1 MVRLEI
7 AGDELKVRF
16 GPLDALAALRLPFSV
31 PVSSIRGATADR
43 GIISNLGIRSP
54 GTGLPFLISAGTF
67 YSKGD
72 RQFVHWKA
80 GQQVVVIELDHPYWT
95 RLIIGCSDAVELE
108 RIINREL
115 KK

>member
-1 MVRLEI
+1 M
-7 AGDELKVRF
+7 
-16 GPLDALAALRLPFSV
+16 
-31 PVSSIRGATADR
+31 
-43 GIISNLGIRSP
+43 
-54 GTGLPFLISAGTF
+54 
-67 YSKGD
+67 
-72 RQFVHWKA
+72 HWKA